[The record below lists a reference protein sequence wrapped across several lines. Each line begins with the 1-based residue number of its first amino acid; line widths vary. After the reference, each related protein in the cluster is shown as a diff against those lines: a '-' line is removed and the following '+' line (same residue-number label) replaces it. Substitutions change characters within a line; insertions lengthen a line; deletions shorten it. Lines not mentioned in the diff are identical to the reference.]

1 MKFTKRSFILLF
13 VCCGLSA
20 CSSKEIKIGVVLPL
34 SGQSSSRGEDM
45 LNAAVLA
52 VEERNQQGG
61 IKGKHISLHIED
73 DRDDPE
79 KALAASENLIH
90 SDVLAV
96 IGHYSSTATQ
106 ATLPHYVEAGLSLI
120 SPAVALTH
128 IPGEGIGFFRTL
140 NTNQKQ
146 AVAASQW
153 IRQAGYQQ
161 VAIVHNTS
169 TYGRDLAQQM
179 LIALR
184 HSPQKEV
191 PQHITVLEDDGSM
204 AAIESFQKDIPELV
218 FYAGGYQ
225 AAAHFLNTLFSRG
238 IAVDWMG
245 GRTLWEHDFIRLLG
259 AEQARTGWVMATPI
273 TPQVMAFNDLYS
285 QRFGRPGPFAYSTY
299 MALQA
304 LFQSLE
310 QQPKKITRESVGKA
324 LQAHFKNYAPPALSV
339 FSLKD
344 EESFDPAVLTAPV
357 ATSAGQKMGR
367 LLAIPK
373 APTEKPQ

>member
-1 MKFTKRSFILLF
+1 
-13 VCCGLSA
+13 
-20 CSSKEIKIGVVLPL
+20 
-34 SGQSSSRGEDM
+34 M

-52 VEERNQQGG
+52 VEERNQTGG
-61 IKGKHISLHIED
+61 VKGKRISLHIED

-79 KALAASENLIH
+79 KALLVSENLIQ

-96 IGHYSSTATQ
+96 IGHYSSSATQ
-106 ATLPHYVEAGLSLI
+106 MTLPHYAKAGLPLI

-128 IPGEGIGFFRTL
+128 ISGEGQTFFRTL

-161 VAIVHNTS
+161 VAIVHNPS

-184 HSPQKEV
+184 HPPKKDI

-204 AAIESFQKDIPELV
+204 ETIKAFQKDIPELV

-225 AAAHFLNTLFSRG
+225 AAAHFLNTLFSQG

-259 AEQARTGWVMATPI
+259 VDQARTGWVMATPI
-273 TPQVMAFNDLYS
+273 TPESDVFYKLYS

-310 QQPKKITRESVGKA
+310 NQPKKPTRESVSQA
-324 LQAHFKNYAPPALSV
+324 LRAHFSHYTPPALSV

-344 EESFDPAVLTAPV
+344 AESFDPAVLAAPM
-357 ATSAGQKMGR
+357 ATDTGKKMGR
-367 LLAIPK
+367 FLTILK
-373 APTEKPQ
+373 APAPKPQ

>member
-1 MKFTKRSFILLF
+1 MLKPYFTLFLL
-13 VCCGLSA
+13 A
-20 CSSKEIKIGVVLPL
+20 CSLGACSPKEIKVGVVLPL

-52 VEERNQQGG
+52 VEERNQTGG
-61 IKGKHISLHIED
+61 IEGKRISLHIED

-79 KALAASENLIH
+79 KALVVSETLIA

-96 IGHYSSTATQ
+96 IGHYSSSATQ
-106 ATLPHYVEAGLSLI
+106 MTLPHYAKAGLSLI

-128 IPGEGIGFFRTL
+128 ISGEGQTFFRTL
-140 NTNQKQ
+140 NTNKKQ
-146 AVAASQW
+146 AVTASQW

-184 HSPQKEV
+184 QSPQKEI
-191 PQHITVLEDDGSM
+191 PQRITVLEDDGS
-204 AAIESFQKDIPELV
+204 IEALEKFQKDIPELV
-218 FYAGGYQ
+218 FYAGGYK
-225 AAAHFLNTLFSRG
+225 AASRFLNGLFG
-238 IAVDWMG
+238 QGVAVDWMG
-245 GRTLWEHDFIRLLG
+245 GHTLWEHDFIRLLG
-259 AEQARTGWVMATPI
+259 AEQARTGWVMAT
-273 TPQVMAFNDLYS
+273 TPTPESAVFNTLYS

-299 MALQA
+299 MALQS

-310 QQPKKITRESVGKA
+310 EGPEKPTRETVNKA
-324 LQAHFKNYAPPALSV
+324 LQTYFSHYTPPALSV

-344 EESFDPAVLTAPV
+344 AESFAPAVLTDPLA
-357 ATSAGQKMGR
+357 AEAGQKMGR
-367 LLAIPK
+367 FLVIPK
-373 APTEKPQ
+373 ASPSLKPE

>member
-1 MKFTKRSFILLF
+1 
-13 VCCGLSA
+13 
-20 CSSKEIKIGVVLPL
+20 
-34 SGQSSSRGEDM
+34 M

-52 VEERNQQGG
+52 VEERNQTGG
-61 IKGKHISLHIED
+61 IKGKRISLHIED
-73 DRDDPE
+73 DRDDPD
-79 KALAASENLIH
+79 KALIASENLIH
-90 SDVLAV
+90 SEVLAV
-96 IGHYSSTATQ
+96 IGHYSSSATQ
-106 ATLPHYVEAGLSLI
+106 ATLPHYAKAGLPLI

-128 IPGEGIGFFRTL
+128 IPGEGSTFFRTL

-169 TYGRDLAQQM
+169 TYGRDLAQHM

-184 HSPQKEV
+184 QPPKKDT

-204 AAIESFQKDIPELV
+204 EAVAAFQKDIPELV
-218 FYAGGYQ
+218 FYAGGYK
-225 AAAHFLNTLFSRG
+225 AAAHFLNTLFSQG

-245 GRTLWEHDFIRLLG
+245 ARTLWEHDFIRLLG
-259 AEQARTGWVMATPI
+259 VEQARTGWVMATPP
-273 TPQVMAFNDLYS
+273 TPAAELFNTQYR

-299 MALQA
+299 MAMQA

-310 QQPKKITRESVGKA
+310 QQPKKMTRASVSKA
-324 LQAHFKNYAPPALSV
+324 LQEHFAQYAPPALSV

-344 EESFDPAVLTAPV
+344 AESFDPAVLTTPV
-357 ATSAGQKMGR
+357 ATRAGQQMGR
-367 LLAIPK
+367 LLAISK
-373 APTEKPQ
+373 APLVKPAAKSK